1 MDASTIRLILIV
13 VGAFLILVL
22 YLWER
27 RREKR
32 AAQEED
38 DLEELGF
45 DVEDETPGDARLAQ
59 RESQFAA
66 LEEDGD
72 SRDRAWSYLTP
83 RSSTKVEESSE
94 AVRDSEDF
102 GDSRDFDDSR
112 ALDEP
117 KILDD
122 PADRQDELEGEGSFP
137 VQGDRDSE
145 PLDEPDS
152 EPQPELAP
160 EPMSAPRLDPLLIQ
174 VSVSAR
180 RYPFKGTDVMEV
192 AERCGLYPG
201 EMDIFHCQD
210 EFDDQTRIYFSMANM
225 VKPGT
230 FPFNG
235 METFST
241 PGLML
246 FAQLEGD
253 PEDMT
258 ILDEMVATARKLA
271 LALNGDVLDDGRR
284 PLTVKKEEEMR
295 QAVLANEMRWA
306 QAALR

>member
-13 VGAFLILVL
+13 VGALLILAL

-32 AAQEED
+32 VEDEED
-38 DLEELGF
+38 DEDDLAL
-45 DVEDETPGDARLAQ
+45 DAEDEAPVSERVSQ
-59 RESQFAA
+59 RESQFVPV
-66 LEEDGD
+66 EEEGD

-83 RSSTKVEESSE
+83 RSSTKTEES
-94 AVRDSEDF
+94 AGFIPDSEDLD
-102 GDSRDFDDSR
+102 DSRDLHEQKVLDDSD
-112 ALDEP
+112 DEEP
-117 KILDD
+117 DD
-122 PADRQDELEGEGSFP
+122 QEPLHIRVDG
-137 VQGDRDSE
+137 DSE
-145 PLDEPDS
+145 PVGGPES
-152 EPQPELAP
+152 EPQPAP
-160 EPMSAPRLDPLLIQ
+160 ESDPMPSPRLDPLLIQ

-210 EFDDQTRIYFSMANM
+210 EFDDQTRVYFSMANM
-225 VKPGT
+225 VKPGI
-230 FPFNG
+230 FPFSA

-306 QAALR
+306 QVTFR